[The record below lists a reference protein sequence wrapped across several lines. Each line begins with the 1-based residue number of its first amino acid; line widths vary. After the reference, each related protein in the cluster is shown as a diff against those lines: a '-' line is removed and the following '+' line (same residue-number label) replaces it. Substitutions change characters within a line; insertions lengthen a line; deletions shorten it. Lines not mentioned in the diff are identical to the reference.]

1 MESTLRKVT
10 KERRGRSFNRH
21 VFIDTLLQGS
31 LSDQQV
37 CAAVMSLNSSG
48 LLLLQA
54 HYIVAFD

>member
-10 KERRGRSFNRH
+10 KERQGRSFNRH

-37 CAAVMSLNSSG
+37 CAAVMSFASNGILVDWQ
-48 LLLLQA
+48 LITL
-54 HYIVAFD
+54 

>member
-1 MESTLRKVT
+1 MEMESTLRKVT

-37 CAAVMSLNSSG
+37 CAAKSLHTNG
-48 LLLLQA
+48 LA

>member
-37 CAAVMSLNSSG
+37 CAAVMSFASNGILVDWQ
-48 LLLLQA
+48 LITL
-54 HYIVAFD
+54 

>member
-37 CAAVMSLNSSG
+37 CAAVMSFGSNGILVDWQ
-48 LLLLQA
+48 LITL
-54 HYIVAFD
+54 